1 MRLFN
6 PVHTQLSG
14 KSVGSFSASTMAS
27 MQKLR
32 IGVLSTAKIGLKKV
46 IPGMQRGHLTE
57 VAAIA
62 SRSLEPARKAA
73 AELKIQ
79 KAYGSYEELL
89 ADAELDAVYIPLPN
103 DLHVEWTAKAARA
116 GKHVLCEKPIAL
128 NARQAETLLAVQR
141 ETGVKIAEAFMVKLH
156 PEWIRAQELI
166 AQGRIGELRLVAG
179 TFSYFNGDPNNIR
192 NKPENGGGAL
202 MDIGCYQ
209 VFAARQLFGAEPSRV
224 LALIDRD
231 PTTKI
236 DRLTSF
242 LLDFPAGHANFTCST
257 QLIPYQRV
265 QALGTKGRIEL
276 EIPVNI
282 PPDRNVRLFL
292 DQEGDLFGKSV
303 MTELFPPEEGGIDQ
317 YSLQGDAFAQAIFDN
332 TEVPV
337 PLTAAIQNMKV
348 IDALFRSAES
358 RQWETP

>member
-1 MRLFN
+1 M
-6 PVHTQLSG
+6 
-14 KSVGSFSASTMAS
+14 K
-27 MQKLR
+27 KLR

-46 IPGMQRGHLTE
+46 VPGMQQGHLTE
-57 VAAIA
+57 VTAIA
-62 SRSLEPARKAA
+62 SRSLESAQKAA
-73 AELKIQ
+73 DELKIS
-79 KAYGSYEELL
+79 KAYGTYEELL
-89 ADAELDAVYIPLPN
+89 ADPDLDAIYNPLPN
-103 DLHVEWTAKAARA
+103 NLHVEWTAKAARA

-128 NARQAETLLAVQR
+128 NAEQAETLLAVQR

-156 PEWIRAQELI
+156 PEWIRTHELI
-166 AQGRIGELRLVAG
+166 AQGRIGELRLVTS
-179 TFSYFNGDPNNIR
+179 TFSYFNDDPNNIR

-209 VFAARQLFGAEPSRV
+209 VFAARQLFGAEPTRA

-231 PTTKI
+231 PTTHI

-242 LLDFPAGHANFTCST
+242 LLDFPAGQANFTCST

-276 EIPVNI
+276 EIPVNV

-292 DQEGDLFGKSV
+292 DEHGDLFGKSI
-303 MTELFPPEEGGIDQ
+303 MTELFPPDPGGIDQ
-317 YSLQGDAFAQAIFDN
+317 YTLQGDAFAQAIFDN

-348 IDALFRSAES
+348 IDALFRSAETGTWQS
-358 RQWETP
+358 VEATKPSSPGLAP

>member
-1 MRLFN
+1 M
-6 PVHTQLSG
+6 
-14 KSVGSFSASTMAS
+14 K
-27 MQKLR
+27 KLR

-46 IPGMQRGHLTE
+46 IPGMQHGQLTE
-57 VAAIA
+57 VTAIA
-62 SRSLEPARKAA
+62 SRSLEAAQKAA
-73 AELKIQ
+73 SELKIA
-79 KAYGSYEELL
+79 KAYGTYEELL
-89 ADAELDAVYIPLPN
+89 ADPNVDAIYNPLPN

-128 NARQAETLLAVQR
+128 DAQQAETLLTIQQ

-156 PEWIRAQELI
+156 PEWLRTQELI
-166 AQGRIGELRLVAG
+166 AQDRIGDLRLVTG
-179 TFSYFNGDPNNIR
+179 TFSYFNADPNNIR

-209 VFAARQLFGAEPSRV
+209 VFAARQLFAQNGTPAEPTRV
-224 LALIDRD
+224 LALIERD
-231 PTTKI
+231 PETRV

-242 LLDFPAGHANFTCST
+242 LLQFPTGQANFTCST

-265 QALGTKGRIEL
+265 QALGTRGRIEL

-282 PPDRNVRLFL
+282 PPDRPVRLSL
-292 DQEGDLFGKSV
+292 DQHGDLYGKDI
-303 MTELFPPEEGGIDQ
+303 TLEEFPPIDQ
-317 YSLQGDAFAQAIFDN
+317 YTLQGDAFARAIFDN

-348 IDALFRSAES
+348 IDALFRSAHTN
-358 RQWETP
+358 QWETP

>member
-1 MRLFN
+1 M
-6 PVHTQLSG
+6 
-14 KSVGSFSASTMAS
+14 K
-27 MQKLR
+27 KLR

-46 IPGMQRGHLTE
+46 IPGMQRGHSTE
-57 VAAIA
+57 VTAIA
-62 SRSLEPARKAA
+62 SRSLASAQKAA
-73 AELKIQ
+73 AELNIP

-89 ADAELDAVYIPLPN
+89 ADAGLDAVYIPLPN

-116 GKHVLCEKPIAL
+116 GKHVLCEKPIAM
-128 NARQAETLLAVQR
+128 NAEEAETLLPVQQ

-156 PEWIRAQELI
+156 PEWMRAQELI
-166 AQGRIGELRLVAG
+166 AHGRIGELRLVTG
-179 TFSYFNGDPNNIR
+179 TFSYFNADPNNIR

-209 VFAARQLFGAEPSRV
+209 VFAARQLFGAEPTRV

-231 PTTKI
+231 PATQI

-242 LLDFPAGHANFTCST
+242 LLDFPNGHANFTCST

-265 QALGTKGRIEL
+265 QALGTEGRIEL

-282 PPDRNVRLFL
+282 PPDRNVKLLL
-292 DQEGDLFGKSV
+292 DEHGDLFGKGI

-348 IDALFRSAES
+348 IDALFRSAQS
-358 RQWETP
+358 GRWETP

>member
-1 MRLFN
+1 M
-6 PVHTQLSG
+6 
-14 KSVGSFSASTMAS
+14 K
-27 MQKLR
+27 KLR

-46 IPGMQRGHLTE
+46 IPGMQRGHSTE
-57 VAAIA
+57 VTAIA
-62 SRSLEPARKAA
+62 SRSLASAQKAA
-73 AELKIQ
+73 SELNLP
-79 KAYGSYEELL
+79 KAYGNYEELL
-89 ADAELDAVYIPLPN
+89 SDPEIDAVYIPLPN
-103 DLHVEWTAKAARA
+103 DLHVEWTARAARA
-116 GKHVLCEKPIAL
+116 GKHVLCEKPIAM
-128 NARQAETLLAVQR
+128 NADEAETLLPVQQ

-156 PEWIRAQELI
+156 PEWLRAQEHI
-166 AQGRIGELRLVAG
+166 AQGRIGELRLVTG
-179 TFSYFNGDPNNIR
+179 TFSYFNADPNNIR

-209 VFAARQLFGAEPSRV
+209 VFAARQLFGAEPTRV

-231 PTTKI
+231 PATKI
-236 DRLTSF
+236 DRMTSF
-242 LLDFPAGHANFTCST
+242 LLEFPAGQANFTCST

-265 QALGTKGRIEL
+265 QALGAKGRIEL

-292 DQEGDLFGKSV
+292 DQEGDLFGKGI

-317 YSLQGDAFAQAIFDN
+317 YSLQGDAFAQAIFDD

-348 IDALFRSAES
+348 IDALFRSAQS
-358 RQWETP
+358 GRWETP

>member
-1 MRLFN
+1 M
-6 PVHTQLSG
+6 
-14 KSVGSFSASTMAS
+14 K
-27 MQKLR
+27 KLR

-46 IPGMQRGHLTE
+46 IPGMQQGHLTE
-57 VAAIA
+57 VTAIA
-62 SRSLEPARKAA
+62 SRSLASAQKAA
-73 AELKIQ
+73 AELSLP

-89 ADAELDAVYIPLPN
+89 ADPDLDAVYIPLPN

-116 GKHVLCEKPIAL
+116 GKHVLCEKPIAM
-128 NARQAETLLAVQR
+128 NAQQAETLLAVQQ

-156 PEWIRAQELI
+156 PEWLRTQEHI
-166 AQGRIGELRLVAG
+166 AQGRVGELRLVTG
-179 TFSYFNGDPNNIR
+179 TFSYFNDDPDNIR

-209 VFAARQLFGAEPSRV
+209 VFAARQLFGQNGTPAEPTRV

-231 PTTKI
+231 PTTHI

-242 LLDFPAGHANFTCST
+242 LLDFPTGQANFTCST

-276 EIPVNI
+276 EVPVNV

-292 DQEGDLFGKSV
+292 DEHGDLFGKSV
-303 MTELFPPEEGGIDQ
+303 MTELFPSEEGGIDQ
-317 YSLQGDAFAQAIFDN
+317 FSLQGDAFAQAIFDN

-348 IDALFRSAES
+348 IDALFRSAETG
-358 RQWETP
+358 QWETP